1 MTEQVNSS
9 GTGCR
14 ASRLICCLLLAA
26 FSLLVFSCRN
36 RALLDQAQVAW
47 DGEDFQTAADCYE
60 KFLKENPASERA
72 AYAHFQ
78 AGNIYLLKLK
88 QYDRAVTH
96 YVQLIEG
103 FPRSPDLFQARQRLA
118 KAYVAMG
125 KRREAINELENLLIA
140 FPDKADKRRTR
151 LEIADLY
158 FDQTDLSQALAEY
171 QKVVKDSPYDP
182 LAERAYLQIGGICVL
197 RDDFEDATA
206 AYQEVV
212 RQTTDKEIRRQA
224 SIGLSDCYVR
234 MLRFED
240 AVKIL
245 EQAEPDPKAPDDL
258 RRRIASVRELQKQRG
273 LQ

>member
-1 MTEQVNSS
+1 
-9 GTGCR
+9 
-14 ASRLICCLLLAA
+14 
-26 FSLLVFSCRN
+26 LVFSCRN

-72 AYAHFQ
+72 AYA
-78 AGNIYLLKLK
+78 
-88 QYDRAVTH
+88 
-96 YVQLIEG
+96 
-103 FPRSPDLFQARQRLA
+103 LFQARQRLA

-206 AYQEVV
+206 AYQE
-212 RQTTDKEIRRQA
+212 
-224 SIGLSDCYVR
+224 
-234 MLRFED
+234 
-240 AVKIL
+240 
-245 EQAEPDPKAPDDL
+245 
-258 RRRIASVRELQKQRG
+258 
-273 LQ
+273 